1 LSVNCHRGVITLLCA
16 DLKEGNARLCCIPF
30 GLLSDAPRRSSRP
43 VLQLGQSPF
52 VGLIGVTGC
61 GGIWNSE
68 LLCQAG
74 RDESK
79 RMTAD
84 LLLPSVWAI
93 FGMGHAVRWLPALF
107 AAWCVCSRT
116 VPLSPA
122 GLPRVGNPGKENC
135 PRHSTSIQSRPTHS
149 IHELLS

>member
-43 VLQLGQSPF
+43 VLQLGRCPF

-79 RMTAD
+79 RMTAYVVVAER
-84 LLLPSVWAI
+84 LGNFRHGSCCALAPRTI
-93 FGMGHAVRWLPALF
+93 CGMVRMLTHRSLESCWFAACRQPRQRELPATLNKHPEPPNSF
-107 AAWCVCSRT
+107 Y
-116 VPLSPA
+116 P
-122 GLPRVGNPGKENC
+122 
-135 PRHSTSIQSRPTHS
+135 
-149 IHELLS
+149 